1 MKNEM
6 VEKSKMI
13 NEMVEK
19 ANMINDVLYDVTNH
33 IKELQD
39 ALCDLIDG
47 NDVEDIIYLTGLS
60 EKRAREIYDL
70 YVNVLKAKEN
80 RLYISDKIMKYHV
93 FYGNRPAKY
102 SNINSSWKNNVFDN
116 FEDAEE
122 YAQNWL
128 GSFDPGKN
136 ILKPNIPYDYDGYGD
151 MIEIRTVKG

>member
-80 RLYISDKIMKYHV
+80 RLYINK
-93 FYGNRPAKY
+93 
-102 SNINSSWKNNVFDN
+102 
-116 FEDAEE
+116 E
-122 YAQNWL
+122 
-128 GSFDPGKN
+128 
-136 ILKPNIPYDYDGYGD
+136 
-151 MIEIRTVKG
+151 